1 MLQGFWVIQIKQF
14 VVIIIII
21 VIFIALIFQI
31 NQLEKAREQSKNT
44 TLVKTLQNL
53 GISSKAGILQKG
65 GTTNVTK
72 TIYS

>member
-1 MLQGFWVIQIKQF
+1 MLQDFWVIQIKQF
-14 VVIIIII
+14 VVIIII

-72 TIYS
+72 TTPYP